1 MKSNNKTSI
10 AEKAIYL
17 SSEDFSCFRICN
29 NCSPFAYF
37 DLTNVW
43 HMYVECYRI
52 KLSLYIFLETQ
63 TKMKPYQLIF
73 QNLDVEDVTLK
84 KKWFLPTL
92 AKIKR

>member
-1 MKSNNKTSI
+1 
-10 AEKAIYL
+10 
-17 SSEDFSCFRICN
+17 
-29 NCSPFAYF
+29 
-37 DLTNVW
+37 
-43 HMYVECYRI
+43 MYVECYRI